1 MAQSTIPMQSCSW
14 GCPVNP
20 THTPWDGI
28 FKPLI
33 TVVVLHLMAQIPVVQ
48 GQMQPSEQSSCGKSR
63 SSCGALLPAASSGSP
78 APAGSRLV
86 SQTLRLQ
93 CP

>member
-14 GCPVNP
+14 GCPVSP

-48 GQMQPSEQSSCGKSR
+48 GQM
-63 SSCGALLPAASSGSP
+63 
-78 APAGSRLV
+78 
-86 SQTLRLQ
+86 
-93 CP
+93 